1 MKMTSMKFFL
11 RRLSVKSVSVTDLF
25 WPRKIFNRCKNDL
38 LHQFF
43 YFQEFKLT
51 IHVEHVDELPEVD
64 GQNDLDFRISGQE
77 QAEATISSQA
87 EEVAVGKKR
96 ALSEKTGNE
105 PAAKVQKISTYRNS
119 HFTQSFY

>member
-1 MKMTSMKFFL
+1 M
-11 RRLSVKSVSVTDLF
+11 
-25 WPRKIFNRCKNDL
+25 
-38 LHQFF
+38 
-43 YFQEFKLT
+43 E
-51 IHVEHVDELPEVD
+51 HVEELPEID

-105 PAAKVQKISTYRNS
+105 PAAKVQKISKYS
-119 HFTQSFY
+119 KFKSELLLVY